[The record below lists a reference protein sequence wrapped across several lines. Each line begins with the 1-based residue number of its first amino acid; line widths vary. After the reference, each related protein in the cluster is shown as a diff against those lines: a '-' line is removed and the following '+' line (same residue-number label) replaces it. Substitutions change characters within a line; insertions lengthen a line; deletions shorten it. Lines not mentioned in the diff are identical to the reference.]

1 MNHTSGVWRSGS
13 IRQRTCGA
21 ETHRSVDLRIQRSR
35 EKTVVKRTRNKP
47 DRGRSRAGVAALD
60 YVLVLGVILPMV
72 AFVMLIGPRIM
83 NSAYEMVCVLVSWPF
98 M

>member
-1 MNHTSGVWRSGS
+1 MSHACVGMHKPV
-13 IRQRTCGA
+13 
-21 ETHRSVDLRIQRSR
+21 SR

-47 DRGRSRAGVAALD
+47 DRGLSRAGVAALD